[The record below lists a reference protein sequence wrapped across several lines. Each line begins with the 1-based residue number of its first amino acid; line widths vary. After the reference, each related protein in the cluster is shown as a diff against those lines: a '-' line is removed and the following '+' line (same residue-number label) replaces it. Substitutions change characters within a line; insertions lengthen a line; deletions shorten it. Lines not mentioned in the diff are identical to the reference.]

1 MILDA
6 LAKLSSSQALTAGT
20 TVSTDKYDLGNV
32 TPRRD
37 VGAGEP
43 MAVVVTVEEAAAGST
58 DTFDF
63 QLVSDEDAALGSPT
77 VHLTRRVAK
86 ALLVEGAMLVLDI
99 PPAPHNYERY
109 LGARY
114 IVGSGDSI
122 TVSAHIC
129 PRNHIPAQA
138 YYATAFE
145 V

>member
-6 LAKLSSSQALTAGT
+6 LAKLSSSQALSVGTA
-20 TVSTDKYDLGNV
+20 VSTDKYDLGDV

-43 MAVVVTVEEAAAGST
+43 MAIIITVEETAVVSADSFA
-58 DTFDF
+58 FAI
-63 QLVSDEDAALGSPT
+63 VSDEDAALGSPT
-77 VHLTRRVAK
+77 VHLTRTIAG
-86 ALLVEGAMLVLDI
+86 ALLVEGALIVLDI
-99 PPAPHNYERY
+99 PPGPQAYQRY
-109 LGARY
+109 LGVRY
-114 IVGSGDSI
+114 ILGASDTV